1 MKGVKSMSYINIPA
15 GSQVIIGTPNDYP
28 HKMINA
34 VAEYLKGQKNV
45 KAAYFTQMFFN
56 ETFSYII
63 VVDFK
68 GNEIDTMD
76 GIAAVATP
84 FLPQGF
90 PLDLTPLDD
99 DFTRGIARD
108 YKPFYRR
115 KVLGIF

>member
-1 MKGVKSMSYINIPA
+1 MLSVNIPA

-28 HKMINA
+28 HKMIEA
-34 VAEYLKGQKNV
+34 VSNYLKGQKHV

-68 GNEIDTMD
+68 GDLIDTFS

-90 PLDLTPLDD
+90 PLDLTPIDD
-99 DFTRGIARD
+99 AFTRGIARD
-108 YKPFYRR
+108 YKPFYKR
-115 KVLGIF
+115 KFLGLF